1 MNLFFYE
8 QVEENTITV
17 NNETAEQIDN
27 TVTTAPVQAF
37 STKILDAEIKTVVW
51 KCFIAGLL
59 KFLRK
64 FFCRDYAVFKLVR
77 AKNLIRNEIYNSCF
91 LDIQSI
97 VLVFF

>member
-8 QVEENTITV
+8 QVEENIITV

-27 TVTTAPVQAF
+27 TVTTSAPVQAV

-64 FFCRDYAVFKLVR
+64 FFCRDYTVFK
-77 AKNLIRNEIYNSCF
+77 S
-91 LDIQSI
+91 
-97 VLVFF
+97 

>member
-37 STKILDAEIKTVVW
+37 STKILDAEIKTVV
-51 KCFIAGLL
+51 
-59 KFLRK
+59 
-64 FFCRDYAVFKLVR
+64 
-77 AKNLIRNEIYNSCF
+77 
-91 LDIQSI
+91 
-97 VLVFF
+97 